1 MKKAKALSRNN
12 VCEAKKMDNGVQN
25 KINQLSMM
33 EQNLQNFAMQKQ
45 QFQAQLLE
53 IESAEK
59 ELKDSKEAFKII
71 GSLMVATDKEK
82 LQKEL
87 AEKKEVMNLRIESFE
102 KQEAKLREK
111 AEAMQKEVLEDMK
124 KTDKE

>member
-1 MKKAKALSRNN
+1 
-12 VCEAKKMDNGVQN
+12 MDNDVQN

-33 EQNLQNFAMQKQ
+33 EQNLQNFALQKQ

-59 ELKDSKEAFKII
+59 ELKDSKEAFRII
-71 GSLMVATDKEK
+71 GSIMVATDKDR
-82 LQKEL
+82 LIKEL
-87 AEKKEVMNLRIESFE
+87 AEKKEVINLRIESFE
-102 KQEAKLREK
+102 KQEAKIREK
-111 AEAMQKEVLEDMK
+111 AEAMQKEVLEEMK

>member
-1 MKKAKALSRNN
+1 
-12 VCEAKKMDNGVQN
+12 MDKDVQN

-33 EQNLQNFAMQKQ
+33 EQNLQNFALQKQ

-59 ELKDSKEAFKII
+59 ELKDSEEAFRII
-71 GSLMVATDKEK
+71 GSIMVACDKEK

-87 AEKKEVMNLRIESFE
+87 AEKKEVINLRIESFE

-124 KTDKE
+124 KTEKE

>member
-1 MKKAKALSRNN
+1 
-12 VCEAKKMDNGVQN
+12 MDNDVQN

-33 EQNLQNFAMQKQ
+33 EQNLQNFALQKQ

-71 GSLMVATDKEK
+71 GSIMVATDKDR
-82 LQKEL
+82 LMKEL
-87 AEKKEVMNLRIESFE
+87 AEKKEVINLRIESFE
-102 KQEAKLREK
+102 KQEAKIREK
-111 AEAMQKEVLEDMK
+111 AEAMQKEVLEEMK
-124 KTDKE
+124 KTEKE

>member
-1 MKKAKALSRNN
+1 MNK
-12 VCEAKKMDNGVQN
+12 DVQN

-33 EQNLQNFAMQKQ
+33 EQNLQNFSMQKQ

-59 ELKDSKEAFKII
+59 ELKDSKEVFRII
-71 GSLMVATDKEK
+71 GSIMVASDKEK

-87 AEKKEVMNLRIESFE
+87 AEKKEVINLRIESFE
-102 KQEAKLREK
+102 KQEAKIREK

-124 KTDKE
+124 KTEKE

>member
-1 MKKAKALSRNN
+1 MNK
-12 VCEAKKMDNGVQN
+12 DVQN

-33 EQNLQNFAMQKQ
+33 EQNLQNFALQKQ

-59 ELKDSKEAFKII
+59 ELKDSKEAFRII
-71 GSLMVATDKEK
+71 GSIMVASDKEK

-87 AEKKEVMNLRIESFE
+87 AEKKEVLNLRIESFE
-102 KQEAKLREK
+102 KQEAKIKEK
-111 AEAMQKEVLEDMK
+111 AEAMQKEVLEEMK
-124 KTDKE
+124 KTEKE

>member
-1 MKKAKALSRNN
+1 MNN
-12 VCEAKKMDNGVQN
+12 DVQN

-33 EQNLQNFAMQKQ
+33 EQNLQNFALQKQ

-59 ELKDSKEAFKII
+59 ELKDSKEAFRII
-71 GSLMVATDKEK
+71 GSIMVASDKEK

-87 AEKKEVMNLRIESFE
+87 AEKKEVINLRIESFE

-111 AEAMQKEVLEDMK
+111 AEAMQKEVLEEMK
-124 KTDKE
+124 KTEKE

>member
-1 MKKAKALSRNN
+1 MNK
-12 VCEAKKMDNGVQN
+12 DVQN

-33 EQNLQNFAMQKQ
+33 EQNLQNFALQKQ

-59 ELKDSKEAFKII
+59 EIKDSKEAFKII
-71 GSLMVATDKEK
+71 GSIMVASDKEK

-87 AEKKEVMNLRIESFE
+87 AEKREILNLRIESFE
-102 KQEAKLREK
+102 KQEAKIREK
-111 AEAMQKEVLEDMK
+111 AEAMQKEVLEEMN

>member
-1 MKKAKALSRNN
+1 MGNEL
-12 VCEAKKMDNGVQN
+12 QN

-59 ELKDSKEAFKII
+59 EIKDSKEAFKII
-71 GSLMVATDKEK
+71 GSIMVSMDKQK
-82 LQKEL
+82 MQKEL
-87 AEKKEVMNLRIESFE
+87 SEKKEIIKMRIDSFE
-102 KQEAKLREK
+102 KQEGKIKEK
-111 AEAMQKEVLEDMK
+111 ADALQKEVLDEMK
-124 KTDKE
+124 KTEKE

>member
-1 MKKAKALSRNN
+1 MENELQ
-12 VCEAKKMDNGVQN
+12 E

-33 EQNLQNFAMQKQ
+33 EQNMQNFTLQKQ
-45 QFQAQLLE
+45 QFQAQLME

-59 ELKDSKEAFKII
+59 ELNDSNEAFKII
-71 GSLMVATDKEK
+71 GSIMVAMSKEK

-87 AEKKEVMNLRIESFE
+87 AEKKEVINMRIGSFE

-111 AEAMQKEVLEDMK
+111 AEELQKQVLGDMK
-124 KTDKE
+124 KTDKK

>member
-1 MKKAKALSRNN
+1 
-12 VCEAKKMDNGVQN
+12 MDNNVQN

-33 EQNLQNFAMQKQ
+33 EQNLQNFALQKQ

-53 IESAEK
+53 IESAEN
-59 ELKDSKEAFKII
+59 ELKDSKEAFRII
-71 GSLMVATDKEK
+71 GSIMVASDKEK

-87 AEKKEVMNLRIESFE
+87 AEKKEVITIRIESFE

-111 AEAMQKEVLEDMK
+111 AEAMQKEVLEEMK
-124 KTDKE
+124 KTEKE